1 MLILKKATNIP
12 TGVIITQ
19 VLSQVATLCRVH
31 EGIFLRHN
39 KGAQTLSVLGLFLKT
54 YIWPQFCDFP

>member
-1 MLILKKATNIP
+1 MSILKKATNIP
-12 TGVIITQ
+12 TGVITQ

-31 EGIFLRHN
+31 EGTFSVII
-39 KGAQTLSVLGLFLKT
+39 KGAQTLSILGLFLKT